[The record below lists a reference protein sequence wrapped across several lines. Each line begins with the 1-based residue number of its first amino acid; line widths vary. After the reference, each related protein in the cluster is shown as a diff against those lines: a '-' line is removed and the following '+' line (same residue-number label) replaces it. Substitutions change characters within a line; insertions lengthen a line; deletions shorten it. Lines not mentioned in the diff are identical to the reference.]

1 MTSRMKT
8 SLLVVTLLSLLIPSS
23 RSGKHLLLETVDKNN
38 ADTDAVAPI
47 EDSDKAGSDYMQSYC
62 QYLPGGCKPK
72 VFARQDVLVIP
83 LESNDEGGYD
93 VSRANSICR
102 GSSRH
107 GAPCTT

>member
-8 SLLVVTLLSLLIPSS
+8 SFLVVTLLSLLLIPSS
-23 RSGKHLLLETVDKNN
+23 WNGKTKHLLLETVDKEN
-38 ADTDAVAPI
+38 ADADDDAVAPI
-47 EDSDKAGSDYMQSYC
+47 DDSNKAGSDYNQMYC

-72 VFARQDVLVIP
+72 VLVIP
-83 LESNDEGGYD
+83 LESDGNEGGYD
-93 VSRANSICR
+93 VTRANSICR